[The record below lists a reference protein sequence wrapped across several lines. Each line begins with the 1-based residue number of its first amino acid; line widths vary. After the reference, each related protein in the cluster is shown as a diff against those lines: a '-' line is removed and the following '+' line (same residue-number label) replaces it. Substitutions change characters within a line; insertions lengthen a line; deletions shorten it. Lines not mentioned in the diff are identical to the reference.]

1 MTPEQVD
8 AEFQKAY
15 EKVSKTMQKVP
26 PDLMLMFY
34 AYYKQA
40 TEDEGIYKP
49 SGENDV
55 RSAFKINALLQVR
68 GVSRLEAKKRYIDL
82 VKQHIE
88 EQN

>member
-1 MTPEQVD
+1 MSPEEVD

-15 EKVSKTMQKVP
+15 EKVSRTKQKVP

-82 VKQHIE
+82 VKQHISG
-88 EQN
+88 

>member
-1 MTPEQVD
+1 MTPEEVD

-15 EKVSKTMQKVP
+15 EKVSRTKQKVP

-82 VKQHIE
+82 VKQHISE
-88 EQN
+88 

>member
-1 MTPEQVD
+1 MTPEEVD

-15 EKVSKTMQKVP
+15 KKVSETKQKVA

-68 GVSRLEAKKRYIDL
+68 GVSRLEAKKMYIDL
-82 VKQHIE
+82 VKQHIAE
-88 EQN
+88 